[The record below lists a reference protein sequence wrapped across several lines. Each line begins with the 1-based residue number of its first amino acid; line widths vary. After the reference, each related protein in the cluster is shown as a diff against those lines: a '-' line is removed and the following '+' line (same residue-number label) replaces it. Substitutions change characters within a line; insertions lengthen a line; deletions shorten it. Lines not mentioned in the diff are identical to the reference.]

1 MKYLSIVW
9 SIVYQLIV
17 IAIAVKIVNIGYSDF
32 ENTVFIIL
40 IMIYITISNF
50 AGIYGRVT
58 AELNLKQNR
67 QFIYLAKLLKDPN
80 SEDLEET
87 LQEEAD
93 KLKKSEI
100 KFWINAIGMAI
111 IDIYLTLKLLSI
123 LGIF

>member
-1 MKYLSIVW
+1 VLAV
-9 SIVYQLIV
+9 
-17 IAIAVKIVNIGYSDF
+17 AVKIVNIGYSDF

-40 IMIYITISNF
+40 IMLYIATSNF

-80 SEDLEET
+80 SVDLEET
-87 LQEEAD
+87 LQEESN